1 MTLLHITTGITKV
14 CQQQIY
20 IYYKK
25 NLFDCY
31 IWVYGTHVVSPR
43 RRNHIVSLFN
53 MCMAF
58 IKFRTKQMLCSP
70 IVNTRKIQTLF
81 TLIFFTF
88 FFNPNPNVC
97 STHTLLH
104 DITRCVLANYYSS
117 FSSFSP
123 FSSFTSWY
131 ILNLF
136 FSSTATTYITGCS
149 TIDFPV
155 NISRNVFFP
164 SFKS

>member
-1 MTLLHITTGITKV
+1 MLDYVLPSLPYDPPLQNMFFLAVVVVAVAADYCCFCCCCCCCCWWWCCFCWCYYYCLKKTKSV
-14 CQQQIY
+14 
-20 IYYKK
+20 
-25 NLFDCY
+25 
-31 IWVYGTHVVSPR
+31 
-43 RRNHIVSLFN
+43 
-53 MCMAF
+53 
-58 IKFRTKQMLCSP
+58 
-70 IVNTRKIQTLF
+70 
-81 TLIFFTF
+81 LIPFL
-88 FFNPNPNVC
+88 
-97 STHTLLH
+97 LLH